1 MEVDLV
7 YRMTQD
13 QNSEITRKID
23 QERNKLFGFIRK
35 RVNTDEDAQ
44 DILQD
49 VFFQFIQMYRNLETI
64 EQTSSWLY
72 RVARNRIT
80 DSYRKKREDSVE
92 DRFGMGSDDLYIE
105 ELLPLIHSQTP
116 EDDFTNDLIWEVL
129 EEGLEELPEEQSL
142 VFVRHELEGRSFK
155 EISEETGLTVNT
167 LISRKRY
174 AVLHLREKLTELF
187 NELNTI

>member
-116 EDDFTNDLIWEVL
+116 EDDSTNGLIWEGL
-129 EEGLEELPEEQSL
+129 GEGLEELAEEQSL

-167 LISRKRY
+167 RISRKRY